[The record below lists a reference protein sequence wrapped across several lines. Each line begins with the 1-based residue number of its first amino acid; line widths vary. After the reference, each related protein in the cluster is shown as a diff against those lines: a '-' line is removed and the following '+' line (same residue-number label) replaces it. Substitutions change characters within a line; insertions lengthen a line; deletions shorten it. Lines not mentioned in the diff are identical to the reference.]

1 MKKKINLINNERLNS
16 KIVGTKA
23 CVSGAEDICY
33 GNTHDFAEC
42 TTYAYDVCTKDHAGC
57 FDGAHDTCVI
67 DTTTCFGPGAE
78 DNTY

>member
-16 KIVGTKA
+16 KIVGAKA
-23 CVSGAEDICY
+23 CVSGATDICSQ
-33 GNTHDFAEC
+33 DFAEC

-57 FDGAHDTCVI
+57 FDGAHDTCSI